1 MGGVRAIASVWGA
14 IIFLCCPYPHATT
27 LYSQQ
32 REGLI
37 AIAARTTPSFL

>member
-1 MGGVRAIASVWGA
+1 MRSFFFAVRTSGNLDL
-14 IIFLCCPYPHATT
+14 FRYPHATT

-32 REGLI
+32 KEGLI